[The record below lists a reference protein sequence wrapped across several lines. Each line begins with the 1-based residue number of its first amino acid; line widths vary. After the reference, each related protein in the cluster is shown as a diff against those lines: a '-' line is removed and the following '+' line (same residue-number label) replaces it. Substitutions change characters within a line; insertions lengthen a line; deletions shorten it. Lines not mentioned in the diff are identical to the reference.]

1 MFRRIR
7 SLAFASTLLFQA
19 TFAFAADAPE
29 LLARASGS
37 VQISREGSENP
48 MHEVARSVFW
58 GATAG
63 LLVGS
68 AISLASEQ
76 HTSGPLRWGLVL
88 GTFAGLGAG
97 IYFVANR
104 PVPSSSLLEL
114 REGRLLPAHSVL
126 SAVVLS
132 PAGVRVQ
139 AVGLHF

>member
-1 MFRRIR
+1 MFRRIL
-7 SLAFASTLLFQA
+7 SLACATTLFFQS

-29 LLARASGS
+29 LLARASGG
-37 VQISREGSENP
+37 VNITREGSENP

-63 LLVGS
+63 VLVGS
-68 AISLASEQ
+68 AISLASER

-114 REGRLLPAHSVL
+114 RDGRLLPAHRAL

-132 PAGVRVQ
+132 PVGVHVH